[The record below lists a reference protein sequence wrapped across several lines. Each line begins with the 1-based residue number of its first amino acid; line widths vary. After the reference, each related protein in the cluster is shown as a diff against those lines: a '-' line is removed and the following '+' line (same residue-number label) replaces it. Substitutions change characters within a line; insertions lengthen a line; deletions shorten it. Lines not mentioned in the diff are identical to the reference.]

1 MTEMT
6 TQEIIQ
12 KSDEVKAGGM
22 DWKDVYKAVYGTVM
36 MNTHRVLRSGNTL
49 AWIELLPND
58 AARVD
63 TFNADTPKN
72 YVKNLREF
80 AKALDKAGFKS
91 AIVETPNPKI
101 IEVVKGLG
109 YPVKVETT
117 QDKSGATIYRGTI
130 NV

>member
-1 MTEMT
+1 MAEMT
-6 TQEIIQ
+6 TQDIIK
-12 KSDEVKAGGM
+12 KSDEVKESGM

-49 AWIELLPND
+49 AWLELLPND
-58 AARVD
+58 AVRVD

-72 YVKNLREF
+72 YIKNLREF

-91 AIVETPNPKI
+91 AILETPNPKI

-109 YPVKVETT
+109 YPVKVEAN
-117 QDKSGATIYRGTI
+117 KNKAGATIYRGTI

>member
-1 MTEMT
+1 MAEMT

-12 KSDEVKAGGM
+12 KSDEVKAGNM

-58 AARVD
+58 SARVD

-101 IEVVKGLG
+101 MEVVKGLG

-117 QDKSGATIYRGTI
+117 QDKSGATVYRGTI

>member
-1 MTEMT
+1 MAEMT
-6 TQEIIQ
+6 TQDIIK
-12 KSDEVKAGGM
+12 KSDEVKESGM

-49 AWIELLPND
+49 AWLELLPND
-58 AARVD
+58 AVRVD

-72 YVKNLREF
+72 YIKNLREF

-91 AIVETPNPKI
+91 AILETPSPKI

-109 YPVKVETT
+109 YPVKVEANKNKT
-117 QDKSGATIYRGTI
+117 GATIYRGTI